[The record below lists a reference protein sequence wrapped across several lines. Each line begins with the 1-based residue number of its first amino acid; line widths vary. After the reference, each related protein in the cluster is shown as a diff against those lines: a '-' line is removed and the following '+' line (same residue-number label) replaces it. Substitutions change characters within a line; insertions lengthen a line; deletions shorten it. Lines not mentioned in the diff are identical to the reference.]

1 MEFRNATSIYLQI
14 ADTICEYILSHKWK
28 AGEKIPSVR
37 ELAVLMEVNANTIM
51 RTYDYLVRENI
62 ISNRR
67 GIGFY
72 VNEDAITHITGQRR
86 VRFMEQELPII
97 FKNMQWLGIS
107 MQDMEQLYNQ
117 YNTQENEKIQQ

>member
-1 MEFRNATSIYLQI
+1 MEFRNTSSIYLQI
-14 ADTICEYILSHKWK
+14 ADTICEYILSHKWE

-72 VNEDAITHITGQRR
+72 VNEEAIEHITLQRKA
-86 VRFMEQELPII
+86 RFMEQDLAVI
-97 FKNMQWLGIS
+97 FKNMQLLGIS
-107 MQDMEQLYNQ
+107 MQEIEQLYNQ
-117 YNTQENEKIQQ
+117 YNTHKNEKVQQ